1 MVLIKYLWYLLN
13 TINFIK
19 GNVMIL
25 LVGGR
30 KGGSGKSTIA
40 MNICAALAQVGKDVM
55 LVDADKQASSA
66 GWSLERSTNK
76 PDKTALAARWESPFL
91 RKILW
96 ASLPNKRQKLRDR

>member
-1 MVLIKYLWYLLN
+1 MEFIKYLWYLLN

-40 MNICAALAQVGKDVM
+40 MINKHHLLDGLLSDQEINQIRALYIVFKNTM
-55 LVDADKQASSA
+55 KYIKHL
-66 GWSLERSTNK
+66 L
-76 PDKTALAARWESPFL
+76 
-91 RKILW
+91 I
-96 ASLPNKRQKLRDR
+96 